1 MTAHDVVARL
11 RRILAIKQ
19 VGHGGTLDPLA
30 TGVLPVATGKACR
43 LIRFLPGRKVYVAEI
58 LLGMQTTT
66 DDIEG
71 EVLSSGARLPAE
83 EEITRRLAEA
93 AGVQMQVPPAYSA
106 VSVRGERLYDL
117 ARKGRL
123 PDEIPARQITVYQ
136 VEVLDLTLPVVRTRI
151 TCSPGTYIR
160 SLARDLGK
168 RLSCGGCLK
177 SLVREQS
184 GPFYLQDA
192 LTLEELSERLSSG
205 TLDEVLLPPQNVL
218 DMASAALDKE
228 EAARLILGQRIE
240 RPATGDYVLA
250 VYGDLPVAVC
260 RTISGGRLQ
269 PEVVIADGKQID

>member
-1 MTAHDVVARL
+1 MTAHDVVARV

-19 VGHGGTLDPLA
+19 VGHGGTLDPMA
-30 TGVLPVATGKACR
+30 TGVLPVAAGKACR

-58 LLGMQTTT
+58 LLGAQTTT

-71 EVLSSGARLPAE
+71 EVLSSGAPLPPEDEIKSRLS
-83 EEITRRLAEA
+83 EA
-93 AGVQMQVPPAYSA
+93 AGVQMQVPPDYSA

-123 PDEIPARQITVYQ
+123 PDEVPARKITVYQ
-136 VEVLDLTLPVVRTRI
+136 VEVLDLTLPVVRARI

-184 GPFYLQDA
+184 GPFRLEEA
-192 LTLEELSERLSSG
+192 LTLEQLSERVSSG
-205 TLDEVLLPPQNVL
+205 SLDEVLLPPQDVL
-218 DMASAALDKE
+218 AMATVTLEKE
-228 EAARLILGQRIE
+228 EAARLVLGQRIE
-240 RPATGDYVLA
+240 RPATDDYVLT